1 MLIVFYAK
9 DLYQLVIQNYYLWME
24 KRRSEFAVGVIM
36 LNFPDKKYNIIYVD
50 PAWEY
55 DLTGVDSCTNGKY
68 LRGTAKQHYDT
79 MSMKELLDLPIQKIS
94 DKNCHLYLWYT
105 NSFVREAHQLCEKW
119 GFNYKQT
126 LTWVKTYPNG
136 KIITGAGFYFRGCT
150 EHLIFATKGKLPRG
164 DKTLKNLV
172 ISSRGEHSKKP
183 NIFRDLIV
191 KQSGDLPRIELF
203 ARTKIHGWD
212 VWGDDPKLQNKPME
226 AFSHQLINKELL
238 VD

>member
-1 MLIVFYAK
+1 
-9 DLYQLVIQNYYLWME
+9 
-24 KRRSEFAVGVIM
+24 M
-36 LNFPDKKYNIIYVD
+36 LNFPDKKYNIIYAD

-126 LTWVKTYPNG
+126 LTWVKTYSNG
-136 KIITGAGFYFRGCT
+136 KMVLGTGYYFRGCT
-150 EHLIFATKGKLPRG
+150 EHILFATKGKLPRG
-164 DKTLKNLV
+164 DKTLRNLV
-172 ISSRGEHSKKP
+172 IYPRGEHSEKP

-191 KQSGDLPRIELF
+191 KQSGDLPRIEIF
-203 ARTKIHGWD
+203 GRTIVNGWD
-212 VWGDDPKLQNKPME
+212 VIGNDEKLQNQPLE
-226 AFSHQLINKELL
+226 VFS
-238 VD
+238 

>member
-1 MLIVFYAK
+1 M
-9 DLYQLVIQNYYLWME
+9 
-24 KRRSEFAVGVIM
+24 
-36 LNFPDKKYNIIYVD
+36 NFPDKKYGIIYID

-55 DLTGVDSCTNGKY
+55 EQTGVQGS
-68 LRGTAKQHYDT
+68 AKNHYDT
-79 MSMKELLDLPIQKIS
+79 MSMKELLDLPISKIA
-94 DKNCHLYLWYT
+94 DKNCHLYLWYS

-126 LTWVKTYPNG
+126 LTWVKTYSNG

-150 EHLIFATKGKLPRG
+150 EHILFATKGKLPRG

-191 KQSGDLPRIELF
+191 KQSGDLPRIEIF
-203 ARTKIHGWD
+203 ARTKVHGWD
-212 VWGDDPKLQNKPME
+212 VIGNDEKLENIPLE
-226 AFSHQLINKELL
+226 VFSHQLINKELL
-238 VD
+238 LD